1 MSLVLTFVSTKLI
14 GFALLKVFPVVVIA
28 DMANRHATLPFSG
41 QINLNR
47 SFGLPT
53 HGRNAISWFGSTPRR
68 QLRGGFYGT
77 ISECS
82 GVVAVVRALVAGK
95 ILVVHQVLL
104 AVLLSVFVDQILCG
118 VLLSVFVG
126 QILLAVLFAVVI
138 RQILLAILFSV
149 GVCCGLLLAMRE
161 CSAEVMAE
169 H

>member
-1 MSLVLTFVSTKLI
+1 MAGTPFLVSWFL
-14 GFALLKVFPVVVIA
+14 G
-28 DMANRHATLPFSG
+28 
-41 QINLNR
+41 
-47 SFGLPT
+47 SFKAWILW
-53 HGRNAISWFGSTPRR
+53 AISGR
-68 QLRGGFYGT
+68 
-77 ISECS
+77 S
-82 GVVAVVRALVAGK
+82 GVGALVAGK

-126 QILLAVLFAVVI
+126 QILLAVLFAVVV